1 VFNLIVGPDRDRSV
15 RLERVGESTE
25 THLTEYIKPSG
36 VLDVGRLQNLPTLLM
51 PEISPS
57 DPKGQALLGH
67 ITRVHA
73 TGAGRNGTV
82 EFDFTPDPNVPPIP
96 AATIIAHA
104 SALGV
109 PGQWGLHR
117 TYWAVKDID
126 VDAVIRSIARPLPT
140 PQVFQLPTSEPPEDD
155 LVAVMMPFDGAFA
168 AVYDGLKDATLGAR
182 LRCVRADEIWNNHAI
197 MADVISLIWRSRVVI
212 ADLSER
218 NPNVF
223 YEVGI
228 ANTLGRDVIL
238 ICQDLKD
245 IPFDLTGLRAV
256 QYYPNTEG
264 VNALKAKVQAR
275 LETLTKQ

>member
-1 VFNLIVGPDRDRSV
+1 MFNLIVGADTDMSV
-15 RLERVGESTE
+15 PLERVGESTD
-25 THLTEYIKPSG
+25 THLTAYIKSSG
-36 VLDVGRLQNLPTLLM
+36 VLNVDRLRNLPTLLM
-51 PEISPS
+51 PEISPNDPQGHARRGRVS
-57 DPKGQALLGH
+57 D
-67 ITRVHA
+67 IRV
-73 TGAGRNGTV
+73 TKSGRNATV
-82 EFDFTPDPNVPPIP
+82 EFDFTPDPSVPPIP
-96 AATIIAHA
+96 ATTIIAHA
-104 SALGV
+104 PAIGV
-109 PGQWGLHR
+109 QGEWGLHR

-126 VDAVIRSIARPLPT
+126 LDAVIRSIAQPVPT
-140 PQVFQLPTSEPPEDD
+140 PHVFQLPTSEPREND

-168 AVYDGLKDATLGAR
+168 DVYTGLKDATVGAG

-212 ADLSER
+212 ADLSGR

-275 LETLTKQ
+275 LETLTKR